1 MNVSNMNRN
10 VALALGQCTFQKPVH
25 GEGSFGSVVRV
36 IHKVSG
42 SHYAVKMMTISNCSE
57 HIKYQKREVDL
68 LVKLQLSHRNT
79 IQYFHSWISV
89 SKTSKYFV
97 FKWSCVGQ
105 VYREIYV

>member
-97 FKWSCVGQ
+97 FKWSCVG
-105 VYREIYV
+105 